1 MELCSFLKT
10 LCPRSTAGT
19 QTLTRD
25 GETQNVPVPA
35 LAHHAEAAPAHSV
48 GVDAAEAQRT
58 RCAEADREACQCA
71 CHRFWRHT
79 ATGRASTLTGNHAGE
94 CAVATVGGSDRGLWA
109 PLIDGRLDRLR
120 SAACPVRA
128 CCGRR
133 VRGGAVHDG
142 PGVEGECCSVL
153 AFGLQ
158 GYTPSRVGQR

>member
-1 MELCSFLKT
+1 M
-10 LCPRSTAGT
+10 
-19 QTLTRD
+19 
-25 GETQNVPVPA
+25 PVPA
-35 LAHHAEAAPAHSV
+35 LAHHAEAAAAHTVWVLTRQKHSELVVLRRIGRRVNARVTVFGGTQPQV
-48 GVDAAEAQRT
+48 GRRRLPET
-58 RCAEADREACQCA
+58 
-71 CHRFWRHT
+71 
-79 ATGRASTLTGNHAGE
+79 TLVSALF
-94 CAVATVGGSDRGLWA
+94 ATVGGSDRGLWA

>member
-1 MELCSFLKT
+1 VELCSFLKT

-71 CHRFWRHT
+71 CHFFGGT

-94 CAVATVGGSDRGLWA
+94 CAVDTVGGSDRR
-109 PLIDGRLDRLR
+109 RL
-120 SAACPVRA
+120 
-128 CCGRR
+128 
-133 VRGGAVHDG
+133 
-142 PGVEGECCSVL
+142 
-153 AFGLQ
+153 
-158 GYTPSRVGQR
+158 